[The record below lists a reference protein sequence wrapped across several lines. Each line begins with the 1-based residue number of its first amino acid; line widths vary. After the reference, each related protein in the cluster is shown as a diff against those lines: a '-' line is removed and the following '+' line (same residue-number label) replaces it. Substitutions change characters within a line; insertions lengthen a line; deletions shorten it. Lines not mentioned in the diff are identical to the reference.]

1 MLEVRLSQ
9 QRVLEDH
16 WRRRRIPV
24 VLSIGG
30 GGDIGLW
37 SSHRACPCH
46 GSPTR
51 SIRDLAA
58 SPRDSPPAALRT
70 QKPGLR
76 VARLLRRPP
85 ASSNAHT
92 PSASPPR
99 GLHTPPWP
107 RTPRAAVR
115 SPCPHHTSPTHLEGL
130 GLCPC
135 WCPADHRPPA
145 CPWGGPLLAQ
155 PGEARALLCVWRL
168 HLPRRGRRPF
178 RASPSALSPALEHHG
193 TSLCSAVDDA
203 SHLTALIARLLGGLS
218 LLIGPRPR
226 TSSVKARR

>member
-30 GGDIGLW
+30 GGDMGLW

-76 VARLLRRPP
+76 VARLPRRPP
-85 ASSNAHT
+85 ASSSAHT

-99 GLHTPPWP
+99 GLHTPRWP

-135 WCPADHRPPA
+135 WCPADHRPLPA
-145 CPWGGPLLAQ
+145 
-155 PGEARALLCVWRL
+155 
-168 HLPRRGRRPF
+168 RGAGRC
-178 RASPSALSPALEHHG
+178 SPSLAKPVRSSASGGCTCRGAVGAPSARPPPLSPRPWSTMVRPCALQ
-193 TSLCSAVDDA
+193 
-203 SHLTALIARLLGGLS
+203 LTMLH
-218 LLIGPRPR
+218 
-226 TSSVKARR
+226 T